1 MSEQNVQP
9 QQLQETEVPATQA
22 SATDAAP
29 SSSKANGDEYA
40 SSSIKVLHGL
50 EAVRKRPGMYIGDT
64 DDGSG
69 LHHLVFEAV
78 DNSIDEA
85 LAGFCTEIFVTIYK
99 DGSVEVKDNG
109 RGIPVDMHP
118 EEHKSAAEVVMT
130 VLHAGGKF
138 DNNSYKVSGG
148 LHGVGISV
156 VNALSDRLE
165 LTIRRQGHIWQ
176 QVYLNGGVPEAPLAA
191 IGDASD
197 TGTCVRFWPS
207 PEIFSITTFDY
218 KVLEKRLRELAFLNS
233 GIKITLTDE
242 RDNKSHTFHHKG
254 GILEFV
260 DYLNKGKNALNK
272 KIFHC
277 KSTNKDNIQVE
288 VAMQWTDAYNESIFC
303 FTNNVPQ
310 KDGGTH
316 LMGFKRTLTRTLN
329 NFLEQ
334 SGLLKKHKV
343 STSGDD
349 SREGLTAVV
358 SVKMPDPKFSSQ
370 TKDKLV
376 SSEAANAVDA
386 AMADAF
392 NDFLEENPN
401 DAEVICMKIIESAR
415 VREAM
420 RKARDLNRKKGGLDI
435 NSLPD
440 KLASCREKDPA
451 LCELFLVEGDSAG
464 GSAKGGRDS
473 KFQAILPLRGK
484 ILNVEKARFDRMIQS
499 QQIGTLITALGCG
512 VGKDEYDPDKFRY
525 HNVIIMTDADV
536 DGAHIRILLLTFFYR
551 QMPELIERGYVYIAQ
566 PPLYRYQKGKQ
577 TVYVQSDKEALQ
589 YRTSLALDNAS
600 LHVNADAAPISGV
613 ALESLFSDYNKV
625 MTALP
630 KMSTKIQRDIL
641 LKLMYFARISKD
653 IMQDKEQL
661 QTWLDGF
668 VKTLPS
674 IPTEGMYFK
683 GKIKFDDVEQ
693 LYYPVIVQHIHG
705 MDYSYALDV
714 AFFNSTD
721 YALLKSMNKKVADL
735 IEEGAFVRSGNKQI
749 PVKDFH
755 EAYETLMKEGFSG
768 VKIQRYKGLGEMS
781 AEQLS
786 DTTMN
791 PASRTLLKVS
801 IADAIEADSLLSK
814 LMGEEV
820 EERKIFIADNADRA
834 VLDI

>member
-1 MSEQNVQP
+1 MSEQDKQEKQP
-9 QQLQETEVPATQA
+9 
-22 SATDAAP
+22 D
-29 SSSKANGDEYA
+29 NYGGD
-40 SSSIKVLHGL
+40 SIKVLHGL

-69 LHHLVFEAV
+69 LHHMVFEAV

-85 LAGFCTEIFVTIYK
+85 LAGYCDKIVVTIHE
-99 DGSVEVKDNG
+99 DGSVSVTDNG
-109 RGIPVDMHP
+109 RGIPVDIHP

-138 DNNSYKVSGG
+138 DSNSYKVSGG

-165 LTIRRQGHIWQ
+165 LVIRRQGKIWK

-191 IGDASD
+191 IGEADD
-197 TGTCVRFWPS
+197 TGTSVRFWPS
-207 PEIFSITTFDY
+207 PEIFSMTTFEY

-233 GIKITLTDE
+233 GIKIQLIDKRE
-242 RDNKSHTFHHKG
+242 AGKEHTFYHEG

-260 DYLNKGKNALNK
+260 DYLNKGKNTLNK

-277 KSTNKDNIQVE
+277 KAMGKDDIQVE

-329 NFLEQ
+329 NYLES

-343 STSGDD
+343 TTSGDD
-349 SREGLTAVV
+349 SREGLTAVI

-376 SSEAANAVDA
+376 SSEAANAVDSV
-386 AMADAF
+386 MGDSF
-392 NDFLEENPN
+392 NDFLEENPQE
-401 DAEVICMKIIESAR
+401 AEQICLKMIESAK

-420 RKARDLNRKKGGLDI
+420 RKARDLSRKKGGLDI

-484 ILNVEKARFDRMIQS
+484 ILNVEKARFDRMLQS

-512 VGKDEYDPDKFRY
+512 IGKDEYNPDKFRY

-600 LHVNADAAPISGV
+600 LHVNKEAAALSNV
-613 ALESLFSDYNKV
+613 ALESLFNDYNKV
-625 MTALP
+625 MSAMP
-630 KMSTKIQRDIL
+630 KMSSKIQKDIL
-641 LKLMYFARISKD
+641 LNLM
-653 IMQDKEQL
+653 
-661 QTWLDGF
+661 
-668 VKTLPS
+668 
-674 IPTEGMYFK
+674 
-683 GKIKFDDVEQ
+683 
-693 LYYPVIVQHIHG
+693 YYPVIDESTFSDEGKLTEWIKGFTKRLPSVPSEGLHFKGYCKQDEASGKYYPVIIHHIHG
-705 MDYSYALDV
+705 MDYEYPLTL
-714 AFFNSTD
+714 AFLESSD
-721 YALLKSMNKKVADL
+721 YGLLKKMNEKVCTL
-735 IEEGAFVRSGNKQI
+735 LGEGAFVQCGGKQF
-749 PVKDFH
+749 PVSTFH
-755 EAYETLMKEGFSG
+755 EAYETLMREGFSG

-791 PASRTLLKVS
+791 PDTRTLLKVS
-801 IADAIEADSLLSK
+801 IEDAIEADRILSN

-820 EERKIFIADNADRA
+820 EFRRAFISENADQA
-834 VLDI
+834 VLDV

>member
-1 MSEQNVQP
+1 MSEADKQDNY
-9 QQLQETEVPATQA
+9 
-22 SATDAAP
+22 S
-29 SSSKANGDEYA
+29 GD
-40 SSSIKVLHGL
+40 SIKVLRGL
-50 EAVRKRPGMYIGDT
+50 EAVRLRPGMYIGDT

-69 LHHLVFEAV
+69 LHHMVFEAV

-85 LAGFCTEIFVTIYK
+85 LAGYCNEIFVTIHQ
-99 DGSVEVKDNG
+99 DGSVSVKDNG
-109 RGIPVDMHP
+109 RGIPVDIHP
-118 EEHKSAAEVVMT
+118 QEGVSAAEVVMT

-138 DNNSYKVSGG
+138 DANSYKVSGG

-165 LTIRRQGHIWQ
+165 LTICRQGHIWQ
-176 QVYLNGGVPEAPLAA
+176 QTYLDGGTPEAPLHP
-191 IGDASD
+191 IGDTEA

-207 PEIFSITTFDY
+207 PQVFSDTTFEY

-233 GIKITLTDE
+233 GIRIHLIDE
-242 RDNKSHTFHHKG
+242 RGEGKKHTFHHDG

-260 DYLNKGKNALNK
+260 DYLNKGKNVLNK

-277 KSTNKDNIQVE
+277 KATNKDNIQVE
-288 VAMQWTDAYNESIFC
+288 IAMQWTDAYSESIFC

-316 LMGFKRTLTRTLN
+316 LMGFKRSLTRTLN
-329 NFLEQ
+329 NYLEQ

-343 STSGDD
+343 NTSGDD
-349 SREGLTAVV
+349 SREGLTAVI

-376 SSEAANAVDA
+376 SSEAANAVDNSMSDSF
-386 AMADAF
+386 MA
-392 NDFLEENPN
+392 FLEENPGE
-401 DAEVICMKIIESAR
+401 AELICMKIIETAR

-420 RKARDLNRKKGGLDI
+420 RKARDLSRKKGGLEI

-512 VGKDEYDPDKFRY
+512 VGKDEYNPDKFRY

-589 YRTSLALDNAS
+589 YRTSLALDNATLS
-600 LHVNADAAPISGV
+600 VNAVAVPLSGV
-613 ALESLFSDYNKV
+613 ALESLFTDYNKV
-625 MTALP
+625 MSALP
-630 KMSTKIQRDIL
+630 KMSTKIQKDIL
-641 LKLMYFARISKD
+641 LHLMYYRLLEPQDLKD
-653 IMQDKEQL
+653 EVKL
-661 QTWLDGF
+661 QEWLDGF
-668 VKTLPS
+668 VKGLPS
-674 IPTEGMYFK
+674 IPSEGLHFK
-683 GKIKFDDVEQ
+683 GQTARDEARDEF
-693 LYYPVIVQHIHG
+693 YPVIIHHIHG
-705 MDYSYALDV
+705 MDYTYKLDRS
-714 AFFNSTD
+714 FLDSGD
-721 YALLKSMNKKVADL
+721 YTLLKNMNKKVYGLLED
-735 IEEGAFVRSGNKQI
+735 GAFVRSGSKQF

-755 EAYETLMKEGFSG
+755 EAYETLMREGFSG

-801 IADAIEADSLLSK
+801 IADAIEADSLLTK

-820 EERKIFIADNADRA
+820 EERRTFIAENAEKA

>member
-1 MSEQNVQP
+1 MSEQDKQDKQP
-9 QQLQETEVPATQA
+9 
-22 SATDAAP
+22 
-29 SSSKANGDEYA
+29 NNYGGD
-40 SSSIKVLHGL
+40 SIKVLHGL

-69 LHHLVFEAV
+69 LHHMVFEAV

-85 LAGFCTEIFVTIYK
+85 LAGYCNEIVVTIHE
-99 DGSVEVKDNG
+99 DGSVSVKDNG

-138 DNNSYKVSGG
+138 DSNSYKVSGG

-165 LTIRRQGHIWQ
+165 LVIHRQGKIWK

-191 IGDASD
+191 IGDADD

-207 PEIFSITTFDY
+207 PEIFSITTFEY

-233 GIKITLTDE
+233 GIKIRLVDE
-242 RDNKSHTFHHKG
+242 RDSKEHTFHHEG

-260 DYLNKGKNALNK
+260 DYLNKGKNVLNK

-277 KSTNKDNIQVE
+277 KAMSKDDIQVE
-288 VAMQWTDAYNESIFC
+288 IAMQWTDAYNESIFC

-329 NFLEQ
+329 GYLES

-343 STSGDD
+343 TTSGDD
-349 SREGLTAVV
+349 SREGLTAVI

-376 SSEAANAVDA
+376 SSEAANAVDNV
-386 AMADAF
+386 MGESF
-392 NDFLEENPN
+392 NDFLEENPQ
-401 DAEVICMKIIESAR
+401 DAEQICLKMIESAK

-451 LCELFLVEGDSAG
+451 VCELFLVEGDSAG

-589 YRTSLALDNAS
+589 YRTTLALDNAS
-600 LHVNADAAPISGV
+600 LHVNDEAAAISGV
-613 ALESLFSDYNKV
+613 ALESLFNDYNKI

-630 KMSTKIQRDIL
+630 KMATKIQRDIL
-641 LKLMYFARISKD
+641 LNLMYYPLVTTEILADEAKLNEW
-653 IMQDKEQL
+653 MA
-661 QTWLDGF
+661 GF
-668 VKTLPS
+668 VKQLPS
-674 IPTEGMYFK
+674 IPSEGLSFK
-683 GKIKFDDVEQ
+683 AYSKKDDVTGNNI
-693 LYYPVIVQHIHG
+693 PVIVHHIHG
-705 MDYSYALDV
+705 MDYEYPLTN
-714 AFFNSTD
+714 AFFDSSD
-721 YALLKSMNKKVADL
+721 YGLLKKMNEKVSTL
-735 IEEGAFVRSGNKQI
+735 LGEGAFVQAGNKKF
-749 PVKDFH
+749 PVSNFH
-755 EAYETLMKEGFSG
+755 EAYETLMKEGFNG

-791 PASRTLLKVS
+791 PDTRTLLKVS
-801 IADAIEADSLLSK
+801 ITDAIEADSILTK

-820 EERKIFIADNADRA
+820 EDRRAFISENADRA

>member
-1 MSEQNVQP
+1 MSEQDVQ
-9 QQLQETEVPATQA
+9 
-22 SATDAAP
+22 D
-29 SSSKANGDEYA
+29 NYGGN
-40 SSSIKVLHGL
+40 SIKVLHGL

-69 LHHLVFEAV
+69 LHHMVFEAV

-85 LAGFCTEIFVTIYK
+85 LAGYCDLIVVTIHK
-99 DGSVEVKDNG
+99 DGSVSVKDNG
-109 RGIPVDMHP
+109 RGIPVDIHP
-118 EEHKSAAEVVMT
+118 EEGVSAAEVVMT

-138 DNNSYKVSGG
+138 DSNSYKVSGG

-165 LTIRRQGHIWQ
+165 LTIRRQGKIWQ
-176 QVYLNGGVPEAPLAA
+176 QVYLNGGVPEKPLAA
-191 IGDASD
+191 IGDAED

-207 PEIFSITTFDY
+207 PEIFSITTFEY

-233 GIKITLTDE
+233 GIKINLIDE
-242 RDNKSHTFHHKG
+242 RVEGKSHTFFHEG

-260 DYLNKGKNALNK
+260 DYLNKGKNVLNK

-277 KSTNKDNIQVE
+277 KSTSKDNIQVE

-329 NFLEQ
+329 NFLEN

-349 SREGLTAVV
+349 SREGLTAVI

-386 AMADAF
+386 AMGDSF
-392 NDFLEENPN
+392 NDFLEENPS
-401 DAEVICMKIIESAR
+401 DADVICMKIIESAR

-440 KLASCREKDPA
+440 KLAACREKNPE

-600 LHVNADAAPISGV
+600 LFVNPEAAPISGV
-613 ALESLFSDYNKV
+613 ALESLFNDYNKV
-625 MTALP
+625 ITALP
-630 KMSTKIQRDIL
+630 KMSSKIQEDIL
-641 LKLMYFARISKD
+641 LSLIYYRLISKED
-653 IMQDKEQL
+653 LTDEAKLKE
-661 QTWLDGF
+661 WLDGF
-668 VKTLPS
+668 IKTLPS
-674 IPTEGMYFK
+674 IPSEGLHFK
-683 GKIKFDDVEQ
+683 GEISFDEATNH
-693 LYYPVIVQHIHG
+693 YFPTIVHHIHG
-705 MDYSYALDV
+705 MDYKYDLDWS
-714 AFFNSTD
+714 FFDSAD
-721 YALLKSMNKKVADL
+721 YALLKSINKKVCDL
-735 IEEGAFVRSGNKQI
+735 LEEGAYVRSGNKQI
-749 PVKDFH
+749 PVNNFH
-755 EAYETLMKEGFSG
+755 AAYNTLMKEGFSG

-801 IADAIEADSLLSK
+801 IADAIEADSLLTK

-820 EERKIFIADNADRA
+820 EDRRNFIAENAERA

>member
-1 MSEQNVQP
+1 MSEQDKQDKKPDNYG
-9 QQLQETEVPATQA
+9 
-22 SATDAAP
+22 
-29 SSSKANGDEYA
+29 GD
-40 SSSIKVLHGL
+40 SIKVLHGL

-69 LHHLVFEAV
+69 LHHMVFEAV

-85 LAGFCTEIFVTIYK
+85 LAGYCDKIVVTIHA
-99 DGSVEVKDNG
+99 DGSVSVRDNG

-138 DNNSYKVSGG
+138 DSNSYKVSGG

-165 LTIRRQGHIWQ
+165 LVIHRQGKIWK

-191 IGDASD
+191 IGDADD
-197 TGTCVRFWPS
+197 TGTTVRFWPS
-207 PEIFSITTFDY
+207 PEIFSITNFEY

-233 GIKITLTDE
+233 GIKIQLVDE
-242 RDNKSHTFHHKG
+242 REAGKEHVFYHEG

-260 DYLNKGKNALNK
+260 DYLNKGKNVLNK

-277 KSTNKDNIQVE
+277 KAIAKDDIQVE

-329 NFLEQ
+329 NFLES

-343 STSGDD
+343 TTSGDD
-349 SREGLTAVV
+349 SREGLTAVI

-386 AMADAF
+386 VMGDSF
-392 NDFLEENPN
+392 NDFLEENPQ
-401 DAEVICMKIIESAR
+401 DAELICLKMIESAK

-435 NSLPD
+435 NALPD

-589 YRTSLALDNAS
+589 YRTTLALDNAS
-600 LHVNADAAPISGV
+600 LHVNSEAAALSGV
-613 ALESLFSDYNKV
+613 ALEALFNDYNKV
-625 MTALP
+625 MTAMP
-630 KMSTKIQRDIL
+630 KMSSKIQKDIL
-641 LKLMYFARISKD
+641 LNLMYYPLLTTEDLGSEAKLNEWIA
-653 IMQDKEQL
+653 
-661 QTWLDGF
+661 GF
-668 VKTLPS
+668 VKQLPS
-674 IPTEGMYFK
+674 IPSEGLSFK
-683 GKIKFDDVEQ
+683 GYAKQDEISGRF
-693 LYYPVIVQHIHG
+693 YPVIVHHIHG
-705 MDYSYALDV
+705 MDYEYHLTSAFLD
-714 AFFNSTD
+714 SGD
-721 YALLKSMNKKVADL
+721 YGLLKKMNEKVL
-735 IEEGAFVRSGNKQI
+735 NLLGEGAYVQSGNKTIQ
-749 PVKDFH
+749 VKNFH
-755 EAYETLMKEGFSG
+755 EAYETLMREGFSG

-791 PASRTLLKVS
+791 PDTRTLLKVS
-801 IADAIEADSLLSK
+801 IEDAIEADSILTK

-820 EERKIFIADNADRA
+820 EDRRNFIAENAERA

>member
-1 MSEQNVQP
+1 MSD
-9 QQLQETEVPATQA
+9 L
-22 SATDAAP
+22 DAQD
-29 SSSKANGDEYA
+29 NYGGN
-40 SSSIKVLHGL
+40 SIKVLHGL

-69 LHHLVFEAV
+69 LHHMVFEAV

-85 LAGFCTEIFVTIYK
+85 LAGYCNDIVVTIHK
-99 DGSVEVKDNG
+99 DGSVSVKDNG
-109 RGIPVDMHP
+109 RGIPVDIHP
-118 EEHKSAAEVVMT
+118 EEGKSAAEVVMT

-138 DNNSYKVSGG
+138 DANSYKFSGG

-156 VNALSDRLE
+156 VNALSDKLE
-165 LTIRRQGHIWQ
+165 LTIHRQGKVWQ
-176 QVYLNGGVPEAPLAA
+176 QTYQNGGVPVAPLAA

-207 PEIFSITTFDY
+207 PTIFSSTEFDA
-218 KVLEKRLRELAFLNS
+218 KVLEKRLRELSFLNS
-233 GIKITLTDE
+233 GIRITLRDE
-242 RDNKSHTFHHKG
+242 REQGKEHIFHHEG
-254 GILEFV
+254 GIFEFV
-260 DYLNKGKNALNK
+260 AYLNKGKNVLNN

-277 KSTNKDNIQVE
+277 KTMGKENIQIE
-288 VAMQWTDAYNESIFC
+288 IAMQWTDAYSESIFC

-316 LMGFKRTLTRTLN
+316 LMGFKRALTRVLN
-329 NFLEQ
+329 NYLEQ
-334 SGLLKKHKV
+334 SGLLKKNKV
-343 STSGDD
+343 STTGDD
-349 SREGLTAVV
+349 AREGLTAVI

-376 SSEAANAVDA
+376 SSEAANAVDNA
-386 AMADAF
+386 LSESF
-392 NDFLEENPN
+392 VYFLEENPS
-401 DAEVICMKIIESAR
+401 DAEIICKKIIEAAC
-415 VREAM
+415 VRDAM
-420 RKARDLNRKKGGLDI
+420 RKARDLSRKKGGLEI

-440 KLASCREKDPA
+440 KLAACREKDPA
-451 LCELFLVEGDSAG
+451 LSELFLVEGDSAG

-512 VGKDEYDPDKFRY
+512 VGKDEYNPDKFRY

-551 QMPELIERGYVYIAQ
+551 HMRELIERGYVYIAQ

-577 TVYVQSDKEALQ
+577 VVYVQSDKEALQ

-600 LHVNADAAPISGV
+600 ICPSANSPAMTGEPVEKLFAA
-613 ALESLFSDYNKV
+613 YNKV

-630 KMSTKIQRDIL
+630 KMSQHYEKNILLNLMYYPVLSSDDLNNEVKIQEWV
-641 LKLMYFARISKD
+641 
-653 IMQDKEQL
+653 Q
-661 QTWLDGF
+661 GF
-668 VKTLPS
+668 VKRLPS
-674 IPTEGMYFK
+674 VPSEGMHFK
-683 GKIKFDDVEQ
+683 GTVKHDAANGC
-693 LYYPVIVQHIHG
+693 YYPQISHHIHG
-705 MDYSYALDV
+705 MDYHYVLDRD
-714 AFFNSTD
+714 FFNSVD
-721 YALLKSMNKKVADL
+721 YSLLKNMNAQVCNL
-735 IEEGAFVRSGNKQI
+735 IEEGGYVLSGGKRFAVNN
-749 PVKDFH
+749 FH
-755 EAYETLMKEGFSG
+755 EAYETLMREGFSG

-791 PASRTLLKVS
+791 PDTRTLLKVS
-801 IADAIEADSLLSK
+801 IAEASEADQLFTQ

-820 EERKIFIADNADRA
+820 EARRVFISANADKA

>member
-1 MSEQNVQP
+1 MPEQDK
-9 QQLQETEVPATQA
+9 QQDNYLG
-22 SATDAAP
+22 
-29 SSSKANGDEYA
+29 N
-40 SSSIKVLHGL
+40 SIKVLHGL

-69 LHHLVFEAV
+69 LHHMVFEAV

-85 LAGFCTEIFVTIYK
+85 LAGYCDNIVVTIHK
-99 DGSVEVKDNG
+99 DGSVSIKDNG

-118 EEHKSAAEVVMT
+118 EEGKSAAEVVMT

-138 DNNSYKVSGG
+138 DSNSYKVSGG

-165 LTIRRQGHIWQ
+165 LTIHRQGKIWK
-176 QVYLNGGVPEAPLAA
+176 QVYLNGGTPEAPLGE
-191 IGDASD
+191 IGEASD

-207 PEIFSITTFDY
+207 PEIFSITNFEY
-218 KVLEKRLRELAFLNS
+218 KVLEKRLRELSFLNS
-233 GIKITLTDE
+233 GIKIELCDE
-242 RDNKSHTFHHKG
+242 RGEGKSHTFHHEG

-260 DYLNKGKNALNK
+260 DYLNKGKDVLNK

-277 KSTNKDNIQVE
+277 TNVSKDGIQVE
-288 VAMQWTDAYNESIFC
+288 IAMQWTDAYNESIFC

-316 LMGFKRTLTRTLN
+316 LLGFKRTLTRTLN
-329 NFLEQ
+329 NYLES
-334 SGLLKKHKV
+334 SGLLKKNKV
-343 STSGDD
+343 TTSGDD
-349 SREGLTAVV
+349 SREGLTAVI

-376 SSEAANAVDA
+376 SSEAANAVDST
-386 AMADAF
+386 MGESFVDY
-392 NDFLEENPN
+392 LEENPA
-401 DAEVICMKIIESAR
+401 DTEKICNKIIESAR

-435 NSLPD
+435 NSIPD
-440 KLASCREKDPA
+440 KLASCRDKNPA
-451 LCELFLVEGDSAG
+451 NCELFIVEGDSAG

-484 ILNVEKARFDRMIQS
+484 ILNVEKARFDRMIQN

-512 VGKDEYDPDKFRY
+512 VGKEEYDPDKFRY

-551 QMPELIERGYVYIAQ
+551 HMPELIERGYVYIAQ

-589 YRTSLALDNAS
+589 YRTNLALDNAS
-600 LHVNADAAPISGV
+600 IMVNANAAPISGV
-613 ALESLFSDYNKV
+613 ALEGLFNDYNKLI
-625 MTALP
+625 TALP
-630 KMSTKIQRDIL
+630 KMSTKVQRDIL
-641 LKLMYFARISKD
+641 LNFVYAPLISEEEFKD
-653 IMQDKEQL
+653 EAKMNA
-661 QTWLDGF
+661 WLETF
-668 VKTLPS
+668 VKKLPS
-674 IPTEGMYFK
+674 IPSEGLYFK
-683 GKIKFDDVEQ
+683 GEAIYHEDTQRYF
-693 LYYPVIVQHIHG
+693 PAIIHHTHG
-705 MDYSYALDV
+705 MDYRYDLDET
-714 AFFNSTD
+714 FFGSSD
-721 YALLKSMNKKVADL
+721 YSLLKSTNKKVSDL
-735 IEEGAFVRSGNKQI
+735 IEEGGYVISGSKNF
-749 PVKDFH
+749 PVKNFH
-755 EAYETLMKEGFSG
+755 EAYETLMREGFNG

-791 PASRTLLKVS
+791 PDTRTLLKVNIS
-801 IADAIEADSLLSK
+801 DAIEADTLLTK

-820 EERKIFIADNADRA
+820 EERRNFIAENAERA

>member
-1 MSEQNVQP
+1 MSLLHEVNMSEQDKQDNY
-9 QQLQETEVPATQA
+9 
-22 SATDAAP
+22 
-29 SSSKANGDEYA
+29 GG
-40 SSSIKVLHGL
+40 SSIKVLHGL

-69 LHHLVFEAV
+69 LHHMVFEAV

-85 LAGFCTEIFVTIYK
+85 LAGYCDEIFVTIHK
-99 DGSVEVKDNG
+99 DGSVSVKDNG

-118 EEHKSAAEVVMT
+118 EENKSAAEVVMT

-138 DNNSYKVSGG
+138 DSNSYKVSGG

-165 LTIRRQGHIWQ
+165 LTIHRQGKIWR

-191 IGDASD
+191 IGDAYD

-207 PEIFSITTFDY
+207 PEIFSVTTFEY

-233 GIKITLTDE
+233 GIKINLIDE
-242 RDNKSHTFHHKG
+242 RVDDKHHTFHHEG

-260 DYLNKGKNALNK
+260 EYLNRGKNVLNK
-272 KIFHC
+272 KVFHC
-277 KSTNKDNIQVE
+277 KKVAKDDIQVE
-288 VAMQWTDAYNESIFC
+288 IAMQWTDAYNESIFC

-316 LMGFKRTLTRTLN
+316 LLGFKRTLTRTLN

-349 SREGLTAVV
+349 SREGLTAVI

-376 SSEAANAVDA
+376 SSEAANAVDFV
-386 AMADAF
+386 MGDAF
-392 NDFLEENPN
+392 VAFLEENPQ
-401 DAEVICMKIIESAR
+401 DADVICMKIIESAR

-440 KLASCREKDPA
+440 KLASCREKNPA

-512 VGKDEYDPDKFRY
+512 VGKDEYDPEKFRY

-589 YRTSLALDNAS
+589 YRTSLALDNAA
-600 LHVNADAAPISGV
+600 LYVNAQAAPIAGV
-613 ALESLFSDYNKV
+613 ALEELFNDYNKV
-625 MTALP
+625 MSSLP
-630 KMSTKIQRDIL
+630 RMAMKVQRDIL
-641 LKLMYFARISKD
+641 LNLMYYRLIEDKD
-653 IMQDKEQL
+653 LVSAESAQAWI
-661 QTWLDGF
+661 DGF
-668 VKTLPS
+668 VKLLPS
-674 IPTEGMYFK
+674 IPTEGLYFK
-683 GKIKFDDVEQ
+683 GYAKLDAETNR
-693 LYYPVIVQHIHG
+693 YYPVIIHHIHG
-705 MDYSYALDV
+705 MDYEYPLD
-714 AFFNSTD
+714 ANFFSSTD
-721 YALLKSMNKKVADL
+721 YAKLKAMNHKVYNLLED
-735 IEEGAFVRSGNKQI
+735 GAYVRSGTKTFN
-749 PVKDFH
+749 VKNFH
-755 EAYETLMKEGFSG
+755 DAYETLMREGFSG

-791 PASRTLLKVS
+791 PDTRTLLKVS
-801 IADAIEADSLLSK
+801 IADAIEADSLLTK

-820 EERKIFIADNADRA
+820 EERKIFIAENADKA
-834 VLDI
+834 VLDV

>member
-1 MSEQNVQP
+1 
-9 QQLQETEVPATQA
+9 
-22 SATDAAP
+22 
-29 SSSKANGDEYA
+29 
-40 SSSIKVLHGL
+40 
-50 EAVRKRPGMYIGDT
+50 
-64 DDGSG
+64 
-69 LHHLVFEAV
+69 
-78 DNSIDEA
+78 
-85 LAGFCTEIFVTIYK
+85 
-99 DGSVEVKDNG
+99 
-109 RGIPVDMHP
+109 
-118 EEHKSAAEVVMT
+118 
-130 VLHAGGKF
+130 
-138 DNNSYKVSGG
+138 
-148 LHGVGISV
+148 
-156 VNALSDRLE
+156 
-165 LTIRRQGHIWQ
+165 
-176 QVYLNGGVPEAPLAA
+176 
-191 IGDASD
+191 
-197 TGTCVRFWPS
+197 
-207 PEIFSITTFDY
+207 
-218 KVLEKRLRELAFLNS
+218 
-233 GIKITLTDE
+233 
-242 RDNKSHTFHHKG
+242 
-254 GILEFV
+254 
-260 DYLNKGKNALNK
+260 
-272 KIFHC
+272 
-277 KSTNKDNIQVE
+277 
-288 VAMQWTDAYNESIFC
+288 
-303 FTNNVPQ
+303 
-310 KDGGTH
+310 
-316 LMGFKRTLTRTLN
+316 MGFKRTLTRTLN

-349 SREGLTAVV
+349 SREGLTAVI

-386 AMADAF
+386 AMGDSF
-392 NDFLEENPN
+392 NDFLEENPS
-401 DAEVICMKIIESAR
+401 DADVICMKIIESAR

-440 KLASCREKDPA
+440 KLAACREKNPA

-589 YRTSLALDNAS
+589 YRTSLALDNSS
-600 LHVNADAAPISGV
+600 LHVNEQAAPIAGV
-613 ALESLFSDYNKV
+613 ALESLFTDYNKV

-630 KMSTKIQRDIL
+630 KMSSKIQKDIL
-641 LKLMYFARISKD
+641 LNLMYYPLVTKESLLSQET
-653 IMQDKEQL
+653 MQK
-661 QTWLDGF
+661 WVDGF
-668 VKTLPS
+668 IEKLPS
-674 IPTEGMYFK
+674 IPSEGLHFK
-683 GKIKFDDVEQ
+683 GSLQFDE
-693 LYYPVIVQHIHG
+693 LTSRYYPVIVHHIHG
-705 MDYSYALDV
+705 MDYSYILDSD
-714 AFFNSTD
+714 FFDSAD
-721 YALLKSMNKKVADL
+721 YGLLKSMNKKVCDL
-735 IEEGAFVRSGNKQI
+735 IEPGAFVRSGSKKFEVAN
-749 PVKDFH
+749 FH

-791 PASRTLLKVS
+791 PASRTLLQVS
-801 IADAIEADSLLSK
+801 ISDAIEADSLLTK

-820 EERKIFIADNADRA
+820 EERRNFIAENAERA